1 MHIFV
6 NDVKYHKQ
14 TTKANKSHQ
23 LKINSQN
30 DTEDNQ
36 AIHMSKREVRNVYNC
51 QWCYIAQADR
61 MGIKR
66 HRLTQTN
73 IESNKATYRNNM
85 GIRNAD

>member
-6 NDVKYHKQ
+6 NDVKYHKH

-23 LKINSQN
+23 LTIDSQN
-30 DTEDNQ
+30 DTENNQ
-36 AIHMSKREVRNVYNC
+36 AIYRSEREVRNACNC
-51 QWCYIAQADR
+51 QRCYIAQADR

-73 IESNKATYRNNM
+73 NESNQATHTNNR

>member
-1 MHIFV
+1 MHVFV

-23 LKINSQN
+23 LTINSQN
-30 DTEDNQ
+30 DTENNQ
-36 AIHMSKREVRNVYNC
+36 AIYRSNREVRNAYNG

-73 IESNKATYRNNM
+73 IESNQAIYRNNR